1 MITSNQVAL
10 YIQILAVSVLYQL
23 SINVPKAM
31 AVAKT
36 INKIAVNRVEKKIFL
51 STSVIEVIPIW
62 FSGGKNTAFLPFNY
76 AYRL

>member
-1 MITSNQVAL
+1 MTKNTMMASNHVVL

-36 INKIAVNRVEKKIFL
+36 INKTAVKRVEKKIFL
-51 STSVIEVIPIW
+51 RSSIILARKV
-62 FSGGKNTAFLPFNY
+62 
-76 AYRL
+76 